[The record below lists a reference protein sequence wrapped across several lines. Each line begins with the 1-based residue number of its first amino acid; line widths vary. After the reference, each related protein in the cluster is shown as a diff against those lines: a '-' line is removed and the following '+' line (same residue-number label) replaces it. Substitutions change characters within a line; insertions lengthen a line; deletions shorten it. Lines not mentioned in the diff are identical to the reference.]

1 MAKRVP
7 MRRFGNYDELTGP
20 LLLLASE
27 QGSYMTGATLVV
39 DGGHT
44 LTPFNTCSLQLV
56 GL

>member
-27 QGSYMTGATLVV
+27 QGSYMTGSTLIV

-44 LTPFNTCSLQLV
+44 LTPL
-56 GL
+56 